1 MRPFLLF
8 KPIDGASGIKEDKTV
23 RKLTSCV
30 LMMTLLLSGC
40 AGGGGN
46 ESPENLA
53 ADIRTEYLALSGWA
67 AEAAVHVDYGE
78 RVYDFTLDVQWQ
90 KEGDTV
96 LTVTEPELIAGI
108 TARLHH
114 GEGYLEYDGA
124 SLSTGTLTG
133 DGMTP
138 LDAVPFLMEQLTS
151 GYMARCAYVSEG
163 EEQRLAVTC
172 RDPEAE
178 EGTGSECTLT
188 FDPDTHDLLGAELSY
203 DGSTV
208 LTVQFHQF
216 TKEMT
221 EDDTGDHADLG

>member
-1 MRPFLLF
+1 
-8 KPIDGASGIKEDKTV
+8 
-23 RKLTSCV
+23 
-30 LMMTLLLSGC
+30 MTLLLSGC
-40 AGGGGN
+40 AAGGGN

-53 ADIRTEYLALSGWA
+53 ARVRTEYLALAGWT
-67 AEAAVHVDYGE
+67 AEAVVHVDYGE

-108 TARLHH
+108 TARLRD

-124 SLSTGTLTG
+124 SLSTGALTG

-138 LDAVPFLMEQLTS
+138 LEAIPFLMEQLTS
-151 GYMARCAYVSEG
+151 GYMARCAYTGEG
-163 EEQRLAVTC
+163 EEQRLTVTT

-178 EGTGSECTLT
+178 EGTGSQCSLT
-188 FDPDTHDLLGAELSY
+188 FDPDSRDLLGAELSY
-203 DGSTV
+203 DGFTV
-208 LTVQFHQF
+208 LTVQFNDF

-221 EDDTGDHADLG
+221 GNDTGDHADLG